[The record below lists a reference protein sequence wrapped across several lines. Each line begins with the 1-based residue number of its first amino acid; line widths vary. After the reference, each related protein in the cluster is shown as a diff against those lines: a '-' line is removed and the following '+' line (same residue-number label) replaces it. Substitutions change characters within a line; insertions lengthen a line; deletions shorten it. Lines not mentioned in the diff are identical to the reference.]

1 MIETGNPVTAL
12 TIGFAVLV
20 AVALVFW
27 PNVGVVPRWR
37 KSRLNNRR
45 ILIEDALKH
54 LYDCEYKRVACTHQS
69 LSGALGISGDDA
81 AQLVIELESHG
92 LLTPDGDRFRL
103 TDEGRSYALRII
115 RLHRLWERYLADETG
130 TKETDWHSEA
140 ERAEHRLTPSE
151 ADALSAQ
158 MGDPRFDPH
167 GDPIPTSSGEI
178 PVRRGCA
185 LTQLSTG
192 EIAQV
197 IHVED
202 EPAAVYAQ
210 LVAQGLTPGVRVR
223 ILESTGNRIRF
234 EADGAESVLA
244 PVVAGNVT
252 VVPLPAE
259 TPIEGPHESLADL
272 SPGET
277 AQVVGISLSCRGLQ
291 RRRLMDLGIIPGT
304 RVVAELRSA
313 GGDPTAYMI
322 RGAAIALRK
331 DQARLVHIVREKEL
345 TS

>member
-1 MIETGNPVTAL
+1 METVNPVTAL
-12 TIGFAVLV
+12 AIGFGVLILSALLFWPTIGLA
-20 AVALVFW
+20 
-27 PNVGVVPRWR
+27 
-37 KSRLNNRR
+37 SRLRKARRNSRR

-81 AQLVIELESHG
+81 TPLLIELEEHG
-92 LLTPDGDRFRL
+92 LLRPEGDRFLL
-103 TDEGRSYALRII
+103 TEEGRSYALRII
-115 RLHRLWERYLADETG
+115 RVHRLWERYLADETG

-140 ERAEHRLTPSE
+140 ERAEHRLTESE
-151 ADALSAQ
+151 ADALAAH
-158 MGDPRFDPH
+158 MGNPRFDPH
-167 GDPIPTSSGEI
+167 GDPIPTSTGEI

-185 LTQLSTG
+185 LTQLSAG
-192 EIAQV
+192 EIGQI
-197 IHVED
+197 IHIED
-202 EPAAVYAQ
+202 EPGAVYAQ
-210 LVAQGLTPGVRVR
+210 LVAQGLSPGVRIR
-223 ILESTGNRIRF
+223 ILESSRNRIRF
-234 EADGAESVLA
+234 EAEGAENVLA

-272 SPGET
+272 SPDES

-304 RVVAELRSA
+304 RVVAEMRSA

-322 RGAAIALRK
+322 RGAAIALRET
-331 DQARLVHIVREKEL
+331 QARLIHIVREKEMAA
-345 TS
+345 